1 LRLLSFINKDKQSC
15 DLQHMWQYDEIV
27 HSIYNLMIKTKFYS
41 IADKLISYDNRNI
54 DDTNR
59 LPKIS
64 LLLFSIDQTRSTK
77 LYFVWSF
84 TNNFIKVILK
94 FVQTLICDSVV
105 FSLTFCIYIMLL
117 KTRREFLHYSYFL
130 K

>member
-1 LRLLSFINKDKQSC
+1 
-15 DLQHMWQYDEIV
+15 
-27 HSIYNLMIKTKFYS
+27 MIKTKFYS

-77 LYFVWSF
+77 FYFV
-84 TNNFIKVILK
+84 
-94 FVQTLICDSVV
+94 
-105 FSLTFCIYIMLL
+105 
-117 KTRREFLHYSYFL
+117 
-130 K
+130 